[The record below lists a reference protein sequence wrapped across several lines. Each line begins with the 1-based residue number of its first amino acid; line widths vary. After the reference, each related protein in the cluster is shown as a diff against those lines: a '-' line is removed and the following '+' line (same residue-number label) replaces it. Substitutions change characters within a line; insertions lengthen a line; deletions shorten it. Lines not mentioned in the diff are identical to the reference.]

1 MSAIVAEERKHGI
14 QVNDDIITDTID
26 FPQLRSLNLKRL
38 PNLMGFCSNVDSQPL
53 FNKKVLL
60 WLMI

>member
-1 MSAIVAEERKHGI
+1 MSAIVAEETKRGI
-14 QVNDDIITDTID
+14 QVNDGIIMDTID

-38 PNLMGFCSNVDSQPL
+38 PNLKGFCSDVDSQPL

-60 WLMI
+60 